1 MKYLVTRYETYIR
14 KIKYEVV
21 AEDEDAAA
29 DMDYDSDKL
38 LYDSGYEFFDEEAD
52 TELIREEVIIKEP
65 EDNTNTPLW

>member
-21 AEDEDAAA
+21 AEDEYAAA
-29 DMDYDSDKL
+29 DMNYDSDEL
-38 LYDSGYEFFDEEAD
+38 LYDSGYEFFDDFAD
-52 TELIREEVIIKEP
+52 VEVIREEP

>member
-52 TELIREEVIIKEP
+52 AELIREEVIIKEP